1 MKSFIEENKKIFAL
15 TIAVLVF
22 AMVLTLFHFVV
33 DNISCVWD
41 KFIYIIK
48 KVYEIISPVIVGFV
62 IAYLLKRPCRSFCG
76 FLSKHAFI
84 KNEHIRNG
92 VGVVTVYIFFVIV
105 LVVFMAL
112 IIPNTIENLITLF
125 ARLKELKEPFEEF
138 VLRLCRNKHLRYIAK
153 LMNIKLDDISLGGM
167 YKVVVDEIRLWIK
180 DSSIE
185 AFSFMQNTVKVIYNS
200 SLGIVIALYI
210 SLEEN
215 ELLIQIGKLLRRIFK
230 NRFNVLKDFFSAAD
244 RIFANY
250 FYTKIISSFALG
262 GVSFVLCLM
271 LNIDYPLS
279 IGVVTA
285 VFNLI
290 PIFGPWI
297 GAGICVLFTLLGGLS
312 KAVWVII
319 ISVFVQI
326 LDANFVQPV
335 ILGGGINLSGFWSL
349 VSVVIFGNFAGIFGM
364 VISMP
369 AFALIKEY
377 VARWVSKGFK
387 NEN

>member
-15 TIAVLVF
+15 IIAVLVF
-22 AMVLTLFHFVV
+22 AMVLTLFYFAV
-33 DNISCVWD
+33 DNISGVYE
-41 KFIYIIK
+41 KLIYIIK
-48 KVYEIISPVIVGFV
+48 KVYEITSPVIVGLV
-62 IAYLLKRPCRSFCG
+62 IAYLLKRPCKAFCT
-76 FLSKHAFI
+76 FLSKHSFI
-84 KNEHIRNG
+84 KNEQMRNSI
-92 VGVVTVYIFFVIV
+92 GVVTVYIFFVIV
-105 LVVFMAL
+105 VVVFMAL

-138 VLRLCRNKHLRYIAK
+138 ILRLCRNKYFRYIAK
-153 LMNIKLDDISLGGM
+153 LMNINISNVSFGGM
-167 YKVVVDEIRLWIK
+167 YKVIVDEIRLWIK

-185 AFSFMQNTVKVIYNS
+185 AFYFMQNTVKVMYNS
-200 SLGIVIALYI
+200 SLGGIIALYI
-210 SLEEN
+210 SLEEDK
-215 ELLIQIGKLLRRIFK
+215 LLIQIGKILRCIFK
-230 NRFNVLKDFFSAAD
+230 NRFDALKDFFSTAD
-244 RIFANY
+244 KIFTNY

-262 GVSFVLCLM
+262 GVSFVLCFM
-271 LNIDYPLS
+271 FNIDYPLS

-335 ILGGGINLSGFWSL
+335 ILGSGINLSGFWSL
-349 VSVVIFGNFAGIFGM
+349 VSVVVFGNVAGIFGM

-369 AFALIKEY
+369 TFALIKEY
-377 VARWVSKGFK
+377 AARWVNKGNK